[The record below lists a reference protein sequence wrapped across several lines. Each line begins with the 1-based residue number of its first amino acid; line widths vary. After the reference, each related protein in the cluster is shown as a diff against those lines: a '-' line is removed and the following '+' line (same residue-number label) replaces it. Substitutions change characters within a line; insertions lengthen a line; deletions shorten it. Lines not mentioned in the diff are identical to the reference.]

1 MATESRKLWWIII
14 ALLIGMSALAATN
27 IYMLMQA
34 NGSGDSDAGDSAE
47 SRESAEEHMALF
59 VKIDPFTVNLQSDNY
74 GNRLLYTGVT
84 LQVGNEQTQAFLQER
99 MPQVRSQLLSLFSGR
114 EASDLITPQ
123 GKEQLRDD
131 VLAMLR
137 TPMSPSQPELALD
150 DVLFTEFIV
159 Q

>member
-1 MATESRKLWWIII
+1 MATESRKLWSMII
-14 ALLIGMSALAATN
+14 ALLIGMSALATTN
-27 IYMLMQA
+27 IYLLMQTK
-34 NGSGDSDAGDSAE
+34 NSGEPGVEESTEAVEDTAE
-47 SRESAEEHMALF
+47 QVALF

-84 LQVGNEQTQAFLQER
+84 LQVGNEETQAFLQER

-114 EASDLITPQ
+114 EASTLITPQ
-123 GKEQLRDD
+123 GKEQLRND
-131 VLAMLR
+131 VLAVLR
-137 TPMSPSQPELALD
+137 TPMSPSQPELDLD